1 MKRVFVVAFI
11 IHFAFLGFGQTQ
23 NEVLK
28 QVNIA
33 SPTASEL
40 GKYVDVPVSYHTG
53 VPNISIPVYTVKDGS
68 ITVPISLS
76 YHAGGVKL
84 AELSSW
90 VGLGWSLNAGGVISR
105 SVNGLPD
112 DRASLSTQTHGHF
125 SEYGYLNYTLY
136 DSTSPATIEYINDAA
151 FLDGYKDG
159 EPDLFNFNF
168 GGYSGKFYFRDDRTP
183 VLVPQQDIRIIPHTT
198 SNIHITG
205 FTIITPDGM
214 MYDFGKTADTTDID
228 PVEMSNS
235 TTSSDPAINQN
246 TISSWYLNKIT
257 NPSGN
262 KSVKLVYEQEKYT
275 YFNISMPSLD
285 GTDENTYDHKL
296 IKMAIKGVRLSEI
309 QFSAGQ
315 VKFNEGALRTDVGAY
330 VIGQDFYTETTN
342 TEARTLGNVEIT
354 DGTDCKKF
362 YLNYG
367 YFEDT
372 VNSLPST
379 LSITS
384 HSIDKKR
391 LKLLSV
397 SERTCDSTHSNGLTI
412 FSYFTEALPRRLNF
426 GTDHWGFSNGAV
438 NNTKVTSQYTTDTFN
453 VVSGAD
459 REPQWPDMRAGTLKE
474 VVYPTG
480 GKTELEFEPHS
491 TWVSSNVYNDTLL
504 STMNMGFDG
513 GSTAVVQYHTLD
525 ANYHKF
531 TIVNTNCPEGY
542 EQWVTCL
549 SSLRIYDSTTN
560 QEVFYMTVPV
570 NSTQSKVGYLPQGT
584 YRFELF
590 KDKGSYTGTGC
601 YLYSYEMPAYTY
613 NRNDTVGGLRI
624 KKIKQ
629 YSNFTSNPVETNY
642 SYNYSNN
649 QSAGV
654 LYSRPTYVQVIR
666 NEQIKHIGICAYPC
680 TSGGNCSTNGCTS
693 CDTSAQLYYK
703 KSGSPLVPMK
713 NSQGNH
719 IGYSEVKVTETG
731 IGYTI
736 YKFFG
741 SDLWENL
748 HDDIAY
754 KNVNIKVP
762 CSSSLPNW
770 PPPPI
775 PFEYKRGE
783 LKEEQYFN
791 EQGQILSEKWYA
803 YTYEDVPETYTPA
816 RILQNSAS
824 FGQGRAT
831 DYSLMAKKKTK
842 AEVTSRNHN
851 PADGSI
857 ISTIDSSLFQSPYH
871 SNITKSVS
879 FNSKGDTLSTKY
891 KYAFDYFKDSC
902 QGINNCYATY
912 ASDLAYY
919 TAIFHTALYSTCGTY
934 ACKWNAYQTYR
945 INCLQIRKAY
955 LACRASNYMNP
966 ANAYDSC
973 ITAAIASADTLLK
986 PLLWLNEKGR
996 NPVIETTTWRN
1007 SKLTGAAFHQ
1017 YSMLNGS
1024 ENQLYVKRIEQI
1036 NLAEPSTTFQVSAV
1050 SGNSI
1055 TKDSR
1060 YSTEV
1065 ELKTENDNLLQVL
1078 PANNSPLSYIWDHDT
1093 TYPVAEVRNALN
1105 ESIAY
1110 TSFEADSKGGWT
1122 YSGSVNSTYSITGKK
1137 SYLLSGGNITK
1148 SGLTS
1153 TTYTVSY
1160 WGKGG
1165 SVTVNSAG
1173 PTRTGETAGGWTYY
1187 EHDVTTT
1194 SVTVSGSNYIDELR
1208 LYPKTAQMKTY
1219 TYKPLV
1225 GISSI
1230 SDANGNIVYY
1240 EYDKFFR
1247 LQHIRDQDS
1256 NVLKKFCYNYAGQPE
1271 DCLSAC
1277 TDSIA
1282 NWQNIEDSIRCMQS
1296 GGNNT
1301 GYKEQKQEDMNPCS
1315 PTYGNTQWINIGYDS
1330 TACPPSGNVVISYNN
1345 IANGTGYTAVYT
1357 KKSTTYTFNIP
1368 ASGSGTLGSIPAGV
1382 YTLTITTTASPPPY
1396 RLFGSGCST
1405 VSGTS
1410 ATFTFLNVTY
1420 SSCNTVTIEDD
1431 L

>member
-1 MKRVFVVAFI
+1 MKRILV
-11 IHFAFLGFGQTQ
+11 FAFFIQYGYWGFGQTQ

-53 VPNISIPVYTVKDGS
+53 VPNISIPVYTIKDGS
-68 ITVPISLS
+68 ITMPISLS

-84 AELSSW
+84 AEVSSW
-90 VGLGWSLNAGGVISR
+90 VGLGWSLNAGGAISR
-105 SVNGLPD
+105 SVNGIPD
-112 DRASLSTQTHGHF
+112 DRASLSNQVSGYF
-125 SEYGYLNYTLY
+125 SEYGLENNVLY
-136 DSTSPATIEYINDAA
+136 DSASPIEVGY
-151 FLDGYKDG
+151 LDDTRFIEGVKDG
-159 EPDLFNFNF
+159 EPDLFSFNFN
-168 GGYSGKFYFRDDRTP
+168 GYSGKFYFRDDRTP
-183 VLVPQQDIRIIPHTT
+183 ILVPQQDLKIITHTAN
-198 SNIHITG
+198 NIHIIA

-214 MYDFGKTADTTDID
+214 KYDFGKTADTTDTD
-228 PVEMSNS
+228 PVEMSNA

-246 TISSWYLNKIT
+246 TISSWYLNKVT

-262 KSVKLVYEQEKYT
+262 KSVTLVYEQEKYT
-275 YFNISMPSLD
+275 YFNISMPSLV
-285 GTDENTYDHKL
+285 GTNDSTYDHKL

-315 VKFNEGALRTDVGAY
+315 VKFNEGANRTDVGAY

-362 YLNYG
+362 YFNYG

-397 SERTCDSTHSNGLTI
+397 SERTCDSTHSNGLTT
-412 FSYFTEALPRRLNF
+412 FNYFTEALPRRLNF

-438 NNTKVTSQYTTDTFN
+438 NNTKVTSQYTIDTFN
-453 VVSGAD
+453 VVSGAN
-459 REPQWPDMRAGTLKE
+459 REPKWPDMRAGTLKE
-474 VVYPTG
+474 IVYPTG
-480 GKTELEFEPHS
+480 GKTELEFEPHT

-560 QEVFYMTVPV
+560 QEVFYMTVPL

-590 KDKGSYTGTGC
+590 KDKGNYTGTGC
-601 YLYSYEMPAYTY
+601 YLYTDEMPAYTY
-613 NRNDTVGGLRI
+613 SRNDTVGGLRI

-629 YSNFTSNPVETNY
+629 YSNFTSSPVETNY

-654 LYSRPTYVQVIR
+654 LYSRPTYVLVLR
-666 NEQIKHIGICAYPC
+666 NEQVKQIGV
-680 TSGGNCSTNGCTS
+680 GGGSSCSPNGCIN
-693 CDTSAQLYYK
+693 CDISSQLFYQ

-719 IGYSEVKVTETG
+719 IGYSQVKVSKQG
-731 IGYTI
+731 NGYSI

-741 SDLWENL
+741 SELWEDL

-754 KNVNIKVP
+754 KNVNLVP
-762 CSSSLPNW
+762 PCPASLPNW
-770 PPPPI
+770 PVAPI

-791 EQGQILSEKWYA
+791 EESQILSEKWYS
-803 YTYEDVPETYTPA
+803 YNYENVPETFTTA
-816 RILQNSAS
+816 RIMSAIP
-824 FGQGRAT
+824 GGGGGARIT
-831 DYSLMAKKKTK
+831 DYELMAKKKTK
-842 AEVTSRNHN
+842 EEIISREYSM
-851 PADGSI
+851 ADGSI
-857 ISTIDSSLFQSPYH
+857 LTTTDSVLYESPYH
-871 SNITKSVS
+871 NSATKNIR
-879 FNSKGDTLSTKY
+879 FNSKGDTLVTKY
-891 KYAFDYFKDSC
+891 KYALDFYKDTCQSISNCFTSFINDY
-902 QGINNCYATY
+902 N
-912 ASDLAYY
+912 YY
-919 TAIFHTALYSTCGTY
+919 TSNYYYAIASGCGSENWS
-934 ACKWNAYQTYR
+934 CKYNAWQTYR
-945 INCLQIRKAY
+945 LNRVAIRKAY

-973 ITAAIASADTLLK
+973 ITTAIASADTLLK
-986 PLLWLNEKGR
+986 PLLWLKEKGR

-1017 YSMLNGS
+1017 YSLLNGS

-1078 PANNSPLSYIWDHDT
+1078 PSNNSPLSYIWDHDT

-1122 YSGSVNSTYSITGKK
+1122 YSGSANSTYSITGKK
-1137 SYLLSGGNITK
+1137 SYLLSGGGISK
-1148 SGLTS
+1148 SGLSS

-1225 GISSI
+1225 GISSV
-1230 SDANGNIVYY
+1230 SDPNGNIVYY

-1271 DCLSAC
+1271 NCLSAC

-1301 GYKEQKQEDMNPCS
+1301 GYKEQKQEDINPCS